1 MAPACPPGLAW
12 VAGMKVTPGYGAL
25 AEQLAADAA
34 RLAGHAARLRDL
46 AARVRG
52 NPIVP
57 EWFDDLIGG
66 QIARCAAASA
76 DLTRA
81 AVATRD
87 RAARERDRAA
97 VATRDRAAGERDR
110 AAGEGAGLTRAGAV
124 PRDRAPA
131 PPA

>member
-1 MAPACPPGLAW
+1 MTGTSGTSGTPGTPA
-12 VAGMKVTPGYGAL
+12 TPGYGAL

-34 RLAGHAARLRDL
+34 RLADHAVRLSDL

-57 EWFDDLIGG
+57 AWFGDLIEG

-81 AVATRD
+81 AEATRD
-87 RAARERDRAA
+87 RAVRECDR
-97 VATRDRAAGERDR
+97 
-110 AAGEGAGLTRAGAV
+110 AGEG
-124 PRDRAPA
+124 
-131 PPA
+131 

>member
-1 MAPACPPGLAW
+1 MG
-12 VAGMKVTPGYGAL
+12 GTPGYGAL

-34 RLAGHAARLRDL
+34 RLADHAARLRDL

-57 EWFDDLIGG
+57 EWFDDLIDG

-87 RAARERDRAA
+87 RAA
-97 VATRDRAAGERDR
+97 GERDR
-110 AAGEGAGLTRAGAV
+110 AAGEGTGLTRAGAV
-124 PRDRAPA
+124 PRDRAPDTSGAPA
-131 PPA
+131 PPASPKRDEPDAFR